1 MTGSPTVTDDEL
13 SAFLDGELDADAL
26 QRIAAA
32 IENDGA
38 LRRRAEELAAPD
50 AIIREAYS
58 AIDDLPM
65 PEAVTALLA
74 DRADQ
79 AADNVV
85 RLRPR
90 ATSRPAAPWAMPLAA
105 SIALGAGV
113 ALGLAVSGPGAT
125 QGGGAMIA
133 GAVSPADALHAA
145 LETTPSGETIA
156 LAGARTASMVLSF
169 RSGEK
174 WCREFTLTDGKSAS
188 RAIACREDGQWS
200 VKLAASELASGGGY
214 ATASG
219 GVAAAFEAG
228 ASALGADEPLDRAA
242 EDALLGD

>member
-1 MTGSPTVTDDEL
+1 MRDQLGVAVGIESDERRTR
-13 SAFLDGELDADAL
+13 DAARL
-26 QRIAAA
+26 QRSGKASGGRSKCFSDLVRVIGVKMNTPCGEIILSMVGRNGSAAG
-32 IENDGA
+32 GA
-38 LRRRAEELAAPD
+38 TYSRNSIPGPD
-50 AIIREAYS
+50 AARS
-58 AIDDLPM
+58 
-65 PEAVTALLA
+65 
-74 DRADQ
+74 
-79 AADNVV
+79 
-85 RLRPR
+85 
-90 ATSRPAAPWAMPLAA
+90 
-105 SIALGAGV
+105 
-113 ALGLAVSGPGAT
+113 
-125 QGGGAMIA
+125 GGAMLA

-169 RSGEK
+169 RSGET

-214 ATASG
+214 ATASS